1 MLRRK
6 TFKDEAV
13 HHDRWLVS
21 YADFIT
27 LLFAFFV
34 VMYTSSTVNQK
45 KYEAL
50 SSSISSAF
58 SLVRITP
65 IKSVDQ
71 NKEAVQQD
79 NLSLSQTKDQKLVL
93 IDPIDIGKLKRDQ
106 YLAAKAKMDL
116 TRSDLIKKLKPL
128 IDQGKISVA
137 QVPRGIRIDI
147 QDNFLFAPG
156 SAKISSPLAINTLTQ
171 ITPILVNSS
180 RPIDIEGHTDNRPI
194 NNKEYSSNWELSAL
208 RATAVL
214 RILNQEGLN
223 EEHLSATGFASSRPI
238 DSNETSQ
245 GRAKNRRVSI
255 FVIQDGSTLKQ

>member
-6 TFKDEAV
+6 IFKDEAV

-34 VMYTSSTVNQK
+34 VLYTSSTVNQK
-45 KYEAL
+45 KYDAL
-50 SSSISSAF
+50 SSSMSSAF
-58 SLVRITP
+58 SLVNITP
-65 IKSVDQ
+65 IKGIDQ
-71 NKEAVQQD
+71 GKESGQQD
-79 NLSLSQTKDQKLVL
+79 HLSLSQKKDQKIVL
-93 IDPIDIGKLKRDQ
+93 IDPIEIAKLKREQ

-128 IDQGKISVA
+128 IDQGKITVA

-156 SAKISSPLAINTLTQ
+156 SAKISSSLAVDTLTE
-171 ITPILVNSS
+171 ITPILVNSK
-180 RPIDIEGHTDNRPI
+180 RPIDIEGHTDNMPI
-194 NNKEYSSNWELSAL
+194 KNRDYNSNWELSAL

-223 EEHLSATGFASSRPI
+223 EEQLSATGFASSRPI
-238 DSNETSQ
+238 DSNESAQ

-255 FVIQDGSTLKQ
+255 FVVQDGNALNQ

>member
-1 MLRRK
+1 MLRRRYI
-6 TFKDEAV
+6 KDDII

-45 KYEAL
+45 KYEAI

-58 SLVRITP
+58 SLVQLSP
-65 IKSVDQ
+65 IKGVDKS
-71 NKEAVQQD
+71 NEKNQQD
-79 NLSLSQTKDQKLVL
+79 NLNLYQKKDQKLVL
-93 IDPIDIGKLKRDQ
+93 IDPIEIAKLKRDQ
-106 YLAAKAKMDL
+106 YLSAKAKMDI

-147 QDNFLFAPG
+147 QDNLLFAPG
-156 SAKISSPLAINTLTQ
+156 SATISSPLAVETLTK
-171 ITPILVNSS
+171 ITPILINSN

-194 NNKEYSSNWELSAL
+194 KNKEFSSNWELSAL

-214 RILNQEGLN
+214 RILNQEGIK
-223 EEHLSATGFASSRPI
+223 EEQLSATGFASSRPV
-238 DSNETSQ
+238 DTNESPQ
-245 GRAKNRRVSI
+245 GRSKNRRVSI
-255 FVIQDGSTLKQ
+255 FVIQDGKAVTQ

>member
-6 TFKDEAV
+6 IIKDEAV

-34 VMYTSSTVNQK
+34 VLYTSSTVNQK
-45 KYEAL
+45 KYDAL
-50 SSSISSAF
+50 SSSMSSAF
-58 SLVRITP
+58 SLVNITP
-65 IKSVDQ
+65 IKGIDQ
-71 NKEAVQQD
+71 GKESNQQD
-79 NLSLSQTKDQKLVL
+79 NLNLSQKKDQKLVL
-93 IDPIDIGKLKRDQ
+93 IDPIEIAKLKRDQ

-128 IDQGKISVA
+128 IDQGKITVA

-156 SAKISSPLAINTLTQ
+156 SAKISSPLAVDTLTE
-171 ITPILVNSS
+171 ITPILVNSK
-180 RPIDIEGHTDNRPI
+180 RPIDIEGHTDNMPI
-194 NNKEYSSNWELSAL
+194 KNKDYSSNWELSAL

-214 RILNQEGLN
+214 RILNQEGLG
-223 EEHLSATGFASSRPI
+223 EEQLSATGFASSRPI
-238 DSNETSQ
+238 DSNDSPQ

-255 FVIQDGSTLKQ
+255 FVIQDGNLSAQ

>member
-1 MLRRK
+1 M
-6 TFKDEAV
+6 
-13 HHDRWLVS
+13 
-21 YADFIT
+21 
-27 LLFAFFV
+27 
-34 VMYTSSTVNQK
+34 
-45 KYEAL
+45 
-50 SSSISSAF
+50 
-58 SLVRITP
+58 RITP

-208 RATAVL
+208 RATAVF

-223 EEHLSATGFASSRPI
+223 EEHLGATGFASSRPI

>member
-1 MLRRK
+1 MMLRRK
-6 TFKDEAV
+6 FIKEEAI

-50 SSSISSAF
+50 SNSISSAF
-58 SLVRITP
+58 SPVQITP
-65 IKSVDQ
+65 IKGFDQ
-71 NKEAVQQD
+71 SKETNTQD
-79 NLSLSQTKDQKLVL
+79 NPGLNQRKDQKLVL
-93 IDPIDIGKLKRDQ
+93 IDPIEVAKLKRDQ
-106 YLAAKAKMDL
+106 YLSAKAKMDL
-116 TRSDLIKKLKPL
+116 TRNDLIKKLKPL
-128 IDQGKISVA
+128 IDQGKISIA

-156 SAKISSPLAINTLTQ
+156 SAKISSPLAVSTLTE
-171 ITPILVNSS
+171 ITPILVNSK

-194 NNKEYSSNWELSAL
+194 KNKDYSSNWELSAL

-214 RILNQEGLN
+214 RILNEEGLN
-223 EEHLSATGFASSRPI
+223 EEQLSATGFASSRPI
-238 DSNETSQ
+238 DTNESPQ

-255 FVIQDGSTLKQ
+255 FVIQDNSATQ

>member
-6 TFKDEAV
+6 LIKDEAI

-45 KYEAL
+45 KYDAL

-58 SLVRITP
+58 SLVQITP
-65 IKSVDQ
+65 IKNIEQSKD
-71 NKEAVQQD
+71 KSQQE
-79 NLSLSQTKDQKLVL
+79 NLGLNQKKDQKLILVE
-93 IDPIDIGKLKRDQ
+93 PIDIVKLKRDQ
-106 YLAAKAKMDL
+106 YLATKARMDI
-116 TRSDLIKKLKPL
+116 TRSDLVKKLKPL

-147 QDNFLFAPG
+147 QDSFLFAPG
-156 SAKISSPLAINTLTQ
+156 SAKISSPLAISTLTE
-171 ITPILVNSS
+171 ITPILVNSN

-194 NNKEYSSNWELSAL
+194 KNKEYSSNWELSAL

-214 RILNQEGLN
+214 RILNDEGLN
-223 EEHLSATGFASSRPI
+223 EDHLSATGFASSRPI
-238 DSNETSQ
+238 DSNESPQ

-255 FVIQDGSTLKQ
+255 FVIQDNSSTQ

>member
-1 MLRRK
+1 MMLRRK
-6 TFKDEAV
+6 YIKDEAI

-58 SLVRITP
+58 SPVQITP
-65 IKSVDQ
+65 IKNIDQ
-71 NKEAVQQD
+71 TKEANQPD
-79 NLSLSQTKDQKLVL
+79 NLSLNQKLVL
-93 IDPIDIGKLKRDQ
+93 IDPLDIARLKRDQ
-106 YLAAKAKMDL
+106 YLATKAKMDL

-156 SAKISSPLAINTLTQ
+156 SAKISSPIAISTLTE
-171 ITPILVNSS
+171 ITPILVNSN

-194 NNKEYSSNWELSAL
+194 KNKEYNSNWELSAL

-214 RILNQEGLN
+214 RILNEEGLN

-238 DSNETSQ
+238 DSNESPQ

-255 FVIQDGSTLKQ
+255 FVIQDGNTLKQ